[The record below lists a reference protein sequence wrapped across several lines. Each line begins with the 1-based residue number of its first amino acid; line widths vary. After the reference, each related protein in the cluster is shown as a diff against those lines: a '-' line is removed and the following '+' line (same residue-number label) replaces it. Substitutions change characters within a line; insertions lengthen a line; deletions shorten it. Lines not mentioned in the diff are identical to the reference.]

1 MENCPRCNS
10 PLRKDQK
17 SIRCSNTD
25 CMYHLSKEEKAEFLK
40 ARAKKIR
47 GANNSKKEN
56 LTQSERAKRY
66 YYRKKGLQ
74 MGYLTIQEAA
84 KLKGVTVE
92 IILKNIHLF
101 SVMKNPVRLKYD
113 FVLLN
118 CNLRNRKKKLR

>member
-10 PLRKDQK
+10 LLLKDQK
-17 SIRCSNTD
+17 SVRCSNTD
-25 CMYHLSKEEKAEFLK
+25 CMYHLSKEERAQYLK
-40 ARAKKIR
+40 AKVKKKKNT
-47 GANNSKKEN
+47 NNSQKEN
-56 LTQSERAKRY
+56 LSQSERAKRY

-101 SVMKNPVRLKYD
+101 RVIKNPIRLKYD